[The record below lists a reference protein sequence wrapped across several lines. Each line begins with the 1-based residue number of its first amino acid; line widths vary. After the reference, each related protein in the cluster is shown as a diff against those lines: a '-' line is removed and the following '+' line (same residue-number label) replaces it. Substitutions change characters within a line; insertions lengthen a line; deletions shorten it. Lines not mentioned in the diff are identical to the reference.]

1 MARNRS
7 IRKGRV
13 FKDFK
18 DKREYQTPMTPDNF
32 PDPPH
37 YSIMPE
43 TVRQM
48 MKQDITKKTRSEFDA
63 IMRIN
68 KQYLKEYNKKTN
80 SRKT

>member
-1 MARNRS
+1 
-7 IRKGRV
+7 V